1 MRKAYLDHIAGTPLH
16 PEVLDSMLPFLKEN
30 YGNPQSLHSSGQEAL
45 QAVESARERVA
56 ELINAHA
63 SEIFFTSSG
72 SESNNFAIKG
82 FALAQKNRG
91 NHIAVSAVEHQSV
104 LHSVKYLEHM
114 GIKST
119 QIPVDKFGSVNLDEL
134 KKNLTPETI
143 LVSVMLAN
151 GEVGTIQPIAEI
163 ADLCTA
169 KGILFHTDAVAAAG
183 NIPVDVRELGVDAL
197 SLAGNQFYGPKGTA
211 ALYVKKGK
219 RILPFIDGGIQESGR
234 RAGTEDV
241 AGIVGFGRAA
251 ELAGEHMRKRAD
263 KAIPLRDSLLR
274 SLPEKVKNV
283 VVTGHPEKRLPFH
296 ASFCIEFVEGE
307 SMLLNLDMKGIAVS
321 SGSACTSR
329 ALKAS
334 HVLLAMGMD
343 HALAQ
348 GSLVFSLLEENT
360 KEDIEYLL
368 DVFPPIIDRLRQM
381 SPVYPGNL

>member
-56 ELINAHA
+56 ELINAHP

-91 NHIAVSAVEHQSV
+91 NQIAVSAVEHQSV

-114 GIKST
+114 GMKST

-163 ADLCTA
+163 ADFCTA
-169 KGILFHTDAVAAAG
+169 KGILFHTDAVVAAG

-219 RILPFIDGGIQESGR
+219 RILPFIDGGIQENGR

-263 KAIPLRDSLLR
+263 KAVPLRDLLIR

-334 HVLLAMGMD
+334 HVLLAMGLD

-348 GSLVFSLLEENT
+348 GSLVFSFLEENT
-360 KEDIEYLL
+360 MEDIEYLL
-368 DVFPPIIDRLRQM
+368 EVFPPIIDRLRQM
-381 SPVYPGNL
+381 SPIYPGNL

>member
-1 MRKAYLDHIAGTPLH
+1 MRKAYLDHIAATPLH
-16 PEVLDSMLPFLKEN
+16 PEVLESMLPFLKEN
-30 YGNPQSLHSSGQEAL
+30 YGNPQSLHSSGQDAL
-45 QAVESARERVA
+45 QAVENARERVA
-56 ELINAHA
+56 ELINADP

-119 QIPVDKFGSVNLDEL
+119 QIPVDKFGLVNLDEL
-134 KKNLTPETI
+134 KKTLTPETI

-151 GEVGTIQPIAEI
+151 GEVGTIQPIKEI
-163 ADLCTA
+163 ADFCAA
-169 KGILFHTDAVAAAG
+169 KGILFFTDAAAAAG
-183 NIPVDVRELGVDAL
+183 NIPVDVKELGVDAL
-197 SLAGNQFYGPKGTA
+197 CLAGNQFYGPKGTA

-219 RILPFIDGGIQESGR
+219 RLLPFIDGGVQESGR

-251 ELAGEHMRKRAD
+251 ELAGKHMQKRAD
-263 KAIPLRDSLLR
+263 KAIPLRDALLR
-274 SLPEKVKNV
+274 GLPEKVKNV

-296 ASFCIEFVEGE
+296 TSFCIEFVEGE
-307 SMLLNLDMKGIAVS
+307 AMLLNLDMNGIAAS
-321 SGSACTSR
+321 SGSACTSK

-334 HVLLAMGMD
+334 HVLLAMGLD

-348 GSLVFSLLEENT
+348 GSLVFSFLEENT
-360 KEDIEYLL
+360 MEDIEYLL
-368 DVFPPIIDRLRQM
+368 EVFPPVIDRLRQM
-381 SPVYPGNL
+381 SPIYPGNL

>member
-1 MRKAYLDHIAGTPLH
+1 MRKAYLDHIAATPLH
-16 PEVLDSMLPFLKEN
+16 PEVLESMLPFLKEN
-30 YGNPQSLHSSGQEAL
+30 YGNPQSLHSSGQDAL
-45 QAVESARERVA
+45 QAVENARERVA
-56 ELINAHA
+56 ELINADP

-91 NHIAVSAVEHQSV
+91 NHIVVSAVEHQSV

-119 QIPVDKFGSVNLDEL
+119 QIPVDKFGLVNLDEL
-134 KKNLTPETI
+134 KKTLTPETI

-151 GEVGTIQPIAEI
+151 GEVGTIQPIKEI
-163 ADLCTA
+163 ADFCAA
-169 KGILFHTDAVAAAG
+169 KGILFFTDAAAAAG
-183 NIPVDVRELGVDAL
+183 NIPVDVKELGVDAL
-197 SLAGNQFYGPKGTA
+197 CLAGNQFYGPKGTA

-219 RILPFIDGGIQESGR
+219 RLLPFIDGGVQESGR

-251 ELAGEHMRKRAD
+251 ELAGKHMQKRAD
-263 KAIPLRDSLLR
+263 KAIPLRDALLR
-274 SLPEKVKNV
+274 GLPEKVKNV

-307 SMLLNLDMKGIAVS
+307 AMLLNLDMNGIAAS

-334 HVLLAMGMD
+334 HVLLAMGLD

-348 GSLVFSLLEENT
+348 GSLVFSFLEENT
-360 KEDIEYLL
+360 MEDIEYLL
-368 DVFPPIIDRLRQM
+368 EVFPPVIDRLRQM
-381 SPVYPGNL
+381 SPIYPGNL

>member
-56 ELINAHA
+56 ELINADP

-134 KKNLTPETI
+134 KKNITPETT

-307 SMLLNLDMKGIAVS
+307 SMLLNLDMKGIAAS

-329 ALKAS
+329 TLKAS
-334 HVLLAMGMD
+334 HVLLAMGLD

-348 GSLVFSLLEENT
+348 GSLVFSFLEENT
-360 KEDIEYLL
+360 IEDIEYLL
-368 DVFPPIIDRLRQM
+368 EVFPPVIDRLRQM
-381 SPVYPGNL
+381 SPIYPGNL